1 MLTADLGGNAGTG
14 AFTKAVIGELA
25 TAQAK
30 TAQPSTA

>member
-1 MLTADLGGNAGTG
+1 MVNKRG
-14 AFTKAVIGELA
+14 AAVIGELA